1 MKGLVA
7 ANYRMLLKNFCFS
20 MARIVTLDWTT
31 PYIMTEFTSW
41 IQETEPEPYE
51 KTLRM
56 IALACMLP
64 LLKLIWHV
72 VQEYISFEMIM
83 LGHRNHTAMKVIL
96 FRKNMKMTNAT
107 SGDFSTGEIHHIV
120 MGESNMIWS
129 LIWELPGFIECP
141 LNIIIASYFIIKYLG
156 WSGLV
161 VILAMFL

>member
-7 ANYRMLLKNFCFS
+7 ANYTKLIKNFMFS
-20 MARIVTLDWTT
+20 MLRIVTLDWTT
-31 PYIMTEFTSW
+31 PYIITEVTSW
-41 IQETEPEPYE
+41 IQESKPEPYE
-51 KTLRM
+51 QSLRM
-56 IALACMLP
+56 IALACALP
-64 LLKLIWHV
+64 LIKFLWHII
-72 VQEYISFEMIM
+72 QEYISFEMIE

-141 LNIIIASYFIIKYLG
+141 LNIIIASYFVITYLG

-161 VILAMFL
+161 VIAAMFV